1 MYLIFNATDGITA
14 TPQQYKTF
22 AKALEA
28 LQDLRQRFQTNG
40 QGFYRTAGGEHIA
53 PGQVELPIWKAR
65 DFWAGK
71 NGPVYN
77 DLYDPAE
84 LAQALVAGKR

>member
-14 TPQQYKTF
+14 TPEQYRTF
-22 AKALEA
+22 TRALVAMQA
-28 LQDLRQRFQTNG
+28 LRRRFENNG

-53 PGQVELPIWKAR
+53 PAQVELVIWKAK
-65 DFWAGK
+65 DFWAGN

-84 LAQALVAGKR
+84 QAEALAKGKN